1 MKKLIV
7 VFLAAL
13 MLLACFAG
21 CANNNTNPSNNTNTD
36 KPTTTVEEETDPE
49 VTTDNSYVPDLPEEK
64 FGGEFSI
71 LCEGAFWGTEDNLYY
86 EEASDDP

>member
-7 VFLAAL
+7 IFIAAL
-13 MLLACFAG
+13 MVLACFAG
-21 CANNNTNPSNNTNTD
+21 CAENNGNHGETKDTEKT
-36 KPTTTVEEETDPE
+36 PTTTVEETTEAE
-49 VTTDNSYVPDLPEEK
+49 TTDNRYVPDLPEEK

-86 EEASDDP
+86 